1 MTDERWKLDDL
12 LDAPEVAEILH
23 VSSKTVNRLIAYG
36 RGELPAVKIGSRWKV
51 RREDLK
57 EYLQK
62 RSGASRNKAFD
73 LSAEAQNDTSKNDMY
88 SLELQKKRL
97 EVADAAL
104 EIATRMVNSLHP
116 DGDLETKARLIR
128 LVMSQLLDTENAQ
141 SLEQIVQEI
150 PPASQQ

>member
-1 MTDERWKLDDL
+1 MTDGRWELDDL

-36 RGELPAVKIGSRWKV
+36 RGELPAIKVGQRWKV
-51 RREDLK
+51 RRGDLK

-62 RSGASRNKAFD
+62 RSGASRNQTFD
-73 LSAEAQNDTSKNDMY
+73 LSVEAQNDTSKDNMY

-104 EIATRMVNSLHP
+104 EIATKMVNSLHP
-116 DGDLETKARLIR
+116 DGDKKKKAELIR
-128 LVMSQLLDTENAQ
+128 IVMSD
-141 SLEQIVQEI
+141 
-150 PPASQQ
+150 ASHSGHSYPESSRDISSQKC

>member
-1 MTDERWKLDDL
+1 MADEEWKLDDL

-36 RGELPAVKIGSRWKV
+36 RGELPAIKVGHRWKV
-51 RREDLK
+51 RRRDLK

-62 RSGASRNKAFD
+62 RSGASRNQA
-73 LSAEAQNDTSKNDMY
+73 LEPLVEVQNDTSKNDMY
-88 SLELQKKRL
+88 NLELQKKRL
-97 EVADAAL
+97 GVADAAL
-104 EIATRMVNSLHP
+104 EIATKMVNSLHP

-128 LVMSQLLDTENAQ
+128 IVMSQLLDTENAQ

>member
-1 MTDERWKLDDL
+1 MTDGRWELDDL

-36 RGELPAVKIGSRWKV
+36 HGELPAIKVGQRWKV
-51 RREDLK
+51 RRGDLK

-62 RSGASRNKAFD
+62 RSGTSRNQAFEF
-73 LSAEAQNDTSKNDMY
+73 LVEVQNDTGKNDMHN
-88 SLELQKKRL
+88 LELQRKRL
-97 EVADAAL
+97 EVAEAAL
-104 EIATRMVNSLHP
+104 EIATKLVNSLHP

-128 LVMSQLLDTENAQ
+128 IVMSQLLDTENAQ

-150 PPASQQ
+150 PPVNHQ